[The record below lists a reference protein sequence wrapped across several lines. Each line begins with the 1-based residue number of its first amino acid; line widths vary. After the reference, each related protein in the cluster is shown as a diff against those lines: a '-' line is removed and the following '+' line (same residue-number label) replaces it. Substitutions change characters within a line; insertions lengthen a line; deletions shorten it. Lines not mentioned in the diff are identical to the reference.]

1 MAKLLIIDTALE
13 EAIVAIS
20 NEEKII
26 AELSNK
32 EAHSHASFIQVGID
46 RLLKAQGI
54 AINEIDTIVVTLGP
68 GSYTGL
74 RVGLATAKGIAYAIQ
89 KPIIGLSTLSALAH
103 KAVKIGSTN
112 MPNGFQ
118 VFPMIDA
125 RRMEIFGAIYNDQS
139 LDIILPEQAIVL
151 DQTKWNNLIIK
162 PTICIGNGTAKTK
175 DFTSQFEVSY
185 QDGSYTSL
193 DLLEM
198 ASEKLKNGQFEDLAY
213 VSPNYLKEVYILP
226 AK

>member
-1 MAKLLIIDTALE
+1 LARLLIIDTALE

-20 NEEKII
+20 NEGKII

-32 EAHSHASFIQVGID
+32 EAHSHASFIQVAIEKLLEAQNIVINDID
-46 RLLKAQGI
+46 A
-54 AINEIDTIVVTLGP
+54 IVVTLGP

-74 RVGLATAKGIAYAIQ
+74 RVGLASAKGIAYAIQ

-103 KAVKIGSTN
+103 KGVKFASTLVTN
-112 MPNGFQ
+112 EFQ

-125 RRMEIFGAIYNDQS
+125 RRMEIFGSIYTPS
-139 LDIILPEQAIVL
+139 LDLILPEQAIVL
-151 DQTKWNNLIIK
+151 DQTQWDNLITK
-162 PTICIGNGTAKTK
+162 PTICIGNGAAKTK
-175 DFTSQFEVSY
+175 DFTSLFEVSY
-185 QDGSYTSL
+185 QDGSYTSM